1 MLQGEI
7 ACLES
12 TALEEIEVESCL
24 HRKRLTVNEWVT
36 NWRERMERNIVVS
49 SRCHHSPLGTSKEK
63 LEGNW
68 PMFCL
73 ASLVLD
79 SSKVAI
85 SRGVFDWYFVRGPT
99 GDVWFQKCCNHQRSV
114 VAFGIFQK
122 MEIKTLPTRIF
133 QIDLKHLETNWSN
146 KQSLFS
152 SLESTLTQRVF
163 LKHFRTAQIEKRTK
177 WSRSFGIMAP
187 CGGLWG

>member
-1 MLQGEI
+1 MNFLSLPCGTTVLQGEI

-36 NWRERMERNIVVS
+36 ELKCWKEISGCHRDVEIPWNVS
-49 SRCHHSPLGTSKEK
+49 IHHLGRQKK

-73 ASLVLD
+73 ASSVLD

-152 SLESTLTQRVF
+152 SLESTLT
-163 LKHFRTAQIEKRTK
+163 
-177 WSRSFGIMAP
+177 
-187 CGGLWG
+187 